1 MTFTSILEEK
11 AKDTEETDAT
21 ITESTK
27 KNNTK
32 GVTDIPS
39 LIRGLGMK
47 IKRDIP
53 TNFGTE
59 YILAK
64 KYNKELTLLT
74 QALDELIKK
83 KLIKNYRL
91 KGSSVFVEL

>member
-11 AKDTEETDAT
+11 AKDSEEFTE

-27 KNNTK
+27 TKSTNK

-74 QALDELIKK
+74 QALDDLIKK

>member
-1 MTFTSILEEK
+1 MCK
-11 AKDTEETDAT
+11 H
-21 ITESTK
+21 STK
-27 KNNTK
+27 TKSTK

-39 LIRGLGMK
+39 IIRGLGMK

-91 KGSSVFVEL
+91 KGNSVFVEI